1 VASVFPPAFL
11 TFWLRVCLLFLIG
24 SSMLIAT
31 PSSVRAADAVAV
43 TPKPCAP
50 GQTVTLKW
58 YFTGVKVLVAGGR
71 FGKGTDV
78 TGRTTLTDIPQK
90 TTRYNFDV
98 WYPDPKSTTTPKA
111 LLHTQYTATA
121 EIGEI
126 AKELTEEQIA
136 TQVLALVN
144 KERAANNLPPLR
156 FHPHLQAASRWMAQ
170 DMATNDYLDHTD
182 HEGREIEARLT
193 AFEYKDYQAIGEN
206 VAAGQATAA
215 DVMAS
220 WMQSPGHRSNI
231 LSPDFCE
238 IGIGHAPGSGG
249 KFQHYWVQAFGR
261 LQDSFPVIIDSGA
274 THTSRSE
281 VKLYLYGEGTMKQM
295 RFSNDGIV
303 WTAWE
308 PYLPNRDW
316 TLSAGSG
323 KHTVYIEL
331 TDGKHTYRDTANID
345 RVAEKSPGVP
355 SVAHK

>member
-1 VASVFPPAFL
+1 M
-11 TFWLRVCLLFLIG
+11 CLLCAVSGGILT
-24 SSMLIAT
+24 L
-31 PSSVRAADAVAV
+31 PSASRAAEAVAV

-50 GQTVTLKW
+50 GQAVTLKW

-71 FGKGTDV
+71 FGKGIDV
-78 TGRTTLTDIPQK
+78 TGRTTLTDTPQK
-90 TTRYNFDV
+90 TTRYTFDV
-98 WYPDPKSTTTPKA
+98 WYPDPKSAATPKA

-121 EIGEI
+121 EISEI
-126 AKELTEEQIA
+126 AKVPTEEQIA
-136 TQVLALVN
+136 TQLLELVN
-144 KERAANNLPPLR
+144 KERTANNLPPLR
-156 FHPHLQAASRWMAQ
+156 LHPQLQAAAHWMAQ

-238 IGIGHAPGSGG
+238 VGIGHASGSTG

-261 LQDSFPVIIDSGA
+261 QQDSFPVIINSGA
-274 THTSRSE
+274 MRTARPE

-316 TLSAGSG
+316 MLSAGSG
-323 KHTVYIEL
+323 KHTVYVEL
-331 TDGKHTYRDTANID
+331 TDGKRIYHDSANID
-345 RVAEKSPGVP
+345 LVAEKTPSVP
-355 SVAHK
+355 PVAHK